1 MDGHAM
7 PVEACPLVVL
17 CQLSSLTPRAC
28 SASSALCRKGW
39 KVPSC
44 STPGTDRSSVPCQ
57 SIFPVSA
64 SRRFIQFL
72 IKYIKE
78 KEDPKASYFV
88 LQVFQMCSYWLL
100 FTSQQAGLTAKCQES
115 KYNCGRECSRHLKKM
130 QRPRGDIFICN
141 MRAHRWYT
149 SGNCKKEVENEQC
162 KI

>member
-1 MDGHAM
+1 M

-17 CQLSSLTPRAC
+17 RQLSSLMPWPC

-39 KVPSC
+39 TVPSC

-78 KEDPKASYFV
+78 KEDPEAIYFV
-88 LQVFQMCSYWLL
+88 LQVSQICSYELL
-100 FTSQQAGLTAKCQES
+100 FNSQQAGLTTKCQES
-115 KYNCGRECSRHLKKM
+115 KYKCGIECRRHLKEDAETQGRYFYLQHESSQM
-130 QRPRGDIFICN
+130 V
-141 MRAHRWYT
+141 H
-149 SGNCKKEVENEQC
+149 V
-162 KI
+162 